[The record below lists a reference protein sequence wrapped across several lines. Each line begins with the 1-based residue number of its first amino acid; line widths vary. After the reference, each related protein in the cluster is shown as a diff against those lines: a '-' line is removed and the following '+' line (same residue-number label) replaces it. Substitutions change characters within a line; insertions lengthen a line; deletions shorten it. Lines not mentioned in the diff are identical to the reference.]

1 MRVLITGATGF
12 LGGWLVSHFLEKKA
26 EVICFRNSKSQLSY
40 RNDSQYFINDLGSKC
55 IEEII
60 NLSDFDAV
68 NSTIKKHQPDVI
80 IHLAAVGDVS
90 VAYQKP
96 KLTYE
101 TSSNG
106 TLNLLEAI
114 RISSPDTLFISHT
127 TDKVYS
133 GNSLPFTE
141 NMPLNPSHIYEA
153 GKIAQE
159 HLTRVYAQSYGV
171 KAITVRCGNY
181 FGGYDF
187 NFSRIVPYVI
197 ERTVKNKTI
206 ELRSDGSF
214 TRDFLYIKD
223 AVLINQMI
231 IDMFCNDEK
240 LLTYGEAYNFSL
252 EVELSVMQIVRR
264 ILDMCQSDLPIDIQG
279 SASTEIAN
287 MRLDCTKAKNE
298 LSWKP
303 EYSLEDAL
311 EETIDFYRNYFA
323 AVE

>member
-1 MRVLITGATGF
+1 MKVLITGATGF

-40 RNDSQYFINDLGSKC
+40 RKDSQYFINDLGSKC
-55 IEEII
+55 IEEFIDI
-60 NLSDFDAV
+60 SDFNVV
-68 NSTIKKHQPDVI
+68 NSAIKKHQPDVI

-90 VAYQKP
+90 VAYKEP

-106 TLNLLEAI
+106 TLNLLEAV
-114 RISSPDTLFISHT
+114 RLSSPDTLFISHT

-141 NMPLNPSHIYEA
+141 DMPFNPSHIYEA

-159 HLTRVYAQSYGV
+159 HLTRIYAQSYGV

-197 ERTVKNKTI
+197 ERTVKNKKI

-223 AVLINQMI
+223 AVLINQML
-231 IDMFCNDEK
+231 IDIFCDDEK
-240 LLTYGEAYNFSL
+240 ILKYGEAFNFSL

-264 ILDMCQSDLPIDIQG
+264 ILDLCQSDLPIEIHG

-287 MRLDCTKAKNE
+287 MRLDCTKAKNQ
-298 LSWKP
+298 LSWKQK
-303 EYSLEDAL
+303 YSLEEGL
-311 EETIDFYRNYFA
+311 EETIDFYRSYFKTA
-323 AVE
+323 D

>member
-1 MRVLITGATGF
+1 MKVLITGATGF
-12 LGGWLVSHFLEKKA
+12 LGGWLVSHFLEKSA

-40 RNDSQYFINDLGSKC
+40 RGDSQYFLNDLGSKC
-55 IEEII
+55 TEEFIDI
-60 NLSDFDAV
+60 CDFDDV
-68 NSTIKKHQPDVI
+68 NSSIRKHRPDVI

-90 VAYQKP
+90 VAFNEP

-106 TLNLLEAI
+106 TLNLLESI
-114 RISSPDTLFISHT
+114 RVSSPNTLFISHT

-133 GNSLPFTE
+133 GNDLPFVE
-141 NMPLNPSHIYEA
+141 SMSLNPSHIYEA

-159 HLTRVYAQSYGV
+159 HLTRIYAQSYGI

-197 ERTVKNKTI
+197 DRIVKNEKI

-223 AVLINQMI
+223 AVLVNQML
-231 IDMFCNDEK
+231 IDTFCNNEN
-240 LLTYGEAYNFSL
+240 LLKYGEVFNFSL
-252 EVELSVMQIVRR
+252 EIELSVMQIVRR
-264 ILDMCQSDLPIDIQG
+264 ILDLCQSDLPIEIHG

-287 MRLDCTKAKNE
+287 MRLDCSKAKNE

-303 EYSLEDAL
+303 NYSLEKGL
-311 EETIDFYRNYFA
+311 EETIDFYKHYLKTSN
-323 AVE
+323 